1 MRPFR
6 FLIPIL
12 LLAAL
17 PLEAACINK
26 YVVRAD
32 GNKRTFTLLT
42 GMMNFQEAQELA
54 TAIAERKSPPV
65 FWVDSGGKQIAQQ
78 LGPIKAVRP
87 MPVACEGKSS
97 GVVISLTVLSARQP
111 QDNVLIQLKPDLT
124 VEFEKQ
130 E

>member
-65 FWVDSGGKQIAQQ
+65 VWVDAGGKQIAQQ
-78 LGPIKAVRP
+78 LGQIKAVRP

-111 QDNVLIQLKPDLT
+111 QDNVLIQLKPDLI

-130 E
+130 D